1 MESIKKIIMKII
13 KITFLIFLVSTI
25 IQTLLNDLK
34 SSISISEFIDNILR
48 NFNVVNLDGEKSLDI
63 IKILSVISIYIFVEL
78 EIIEVSAELTKGMN
92 EIIKYHSKNNCNY
105 IINIIKVMKKY
116 ILQNIFF
123 WLIVFITVIFIY
135 NKIEIKNIN
144 DILAVIEFLILN
156 NLMIVFILINSK
168 NALMTIIMYIIK
180 CFLIVIF
187 IKKEFCI
194 LLIIICILLIN
205 YLFKIKVEN
214 KNGNYNRKW

>member
-63 IKILSVISIYIFVEL
+63 IKMLSVISIYIFVEL

-92 EIIKYHSKNNCNY
+92 EIINY

-135 NKIEIKNIN
+135 NKVEIKNIN

-168 NALMTIIMYIIK
+168 NALITIIMYIIK

-214 KNGNYNRKW
+214 KKWKL

>member
-1 MESIKKIIMKII
+1 MEAIKKIIIKII
-13 KITFLIFLVSTI
+13 KITFLILLVSTI

-48 NFNVVNLDGEKSLDI
+48 NFNVVNSDGEKSLDI
-63 IKILSVISIYIFVEL
+63 IKILSVISISIFVEL

-92 EIIKYHSKNNCNY
+92 EIIKYHSKNNFNY

-123 WLIVFITVIFIY
+123 WLIVFITVIFIS
-135 NKIEIKNIN
+135 NKVEIKNIK

-168 NALMTIIMYIIK
+168 NALITIIMYIIK

-214 KNGNYNRKW
+214 KKWKL